1 LGERE
6 GTVESVVSSK
16 GQVVIPAAIR
26 KRLGIVAGT
35 HVEFVE
41 VNGQLVM
48 HKAMTDDPV
57 ARAFGCVPVRPGQPA
72 TTDALMTEMRD
83 RPL

>member
-1 LGERE
+1 MEAI
-6 GTVESVVSSK
+6 VSSK

-35 HVEFVE
+35 HLEFEE
-41 VNGQLVM
+41 VGGQIIV
-48 HKAMTDDPV
+48 HKSMTDDPV
-57 ARAFGCVPVRPGQPA
+57 ARAFGCAPVVPGSPLS
-72 TTDALMTEMRD
+72 TDEWMTELRD